1 MGMQKGKVKMGN
13 SKAWVVLGLV
23 ICIIAHPATGMAG
36 GAFISQPTSVH
47 IQAVHIQ
54 AIDYTEDYTEFRPL
68 KETGQPS
75 GYALRFLI
83 GDRLG
88 VTYQQTVIPVE
99 IDNEKTNDPSVLD
112 IRSIGFFGFDRISNS
127 GWGGGMDFY
136 LGSPTL
142 ECNSSICEDWKPQS
156 VGTYSWAGRFGYD
169 VAGFGIFG
177 YMQAHYLSINMGSY
191 QSLGTQTINA
201 TETGIGIRMVF

>member
-23 ICIIAHPATGMAG
+23 ICIIAHPATGMAAG
-36 GAFISQPTSVH
+36 VFISQPTSVH
-47 IQAVHIQ
+47 IQA
-54 AIDYTEDYTEFRPL
+54 IDYTDSRPL